1 MTFLVDI
8 LNPPPVT
15 KDSGLYKFLNDQ
27 HQGLN
32 SLRFLKNDS
41 VLTNSDFNT
50 LSAAGL
56 TPTTQADGDNFEFIG
71 DWFVF
76 GASNADYTITPTVY
90 PANSTVKS
98 ASAHYVD
105 AVVTSHNGDAFYF
118 YQRQTATVR
127 KYQKDYFT
135 YGINIKN
142 NQNKAIKVRLDIFTF
157 YDPTSK
163 LTTGKPIY
171 LQPGNNLI
179 ASTLLT
185 DTLDGI
191 TVGAGN
197 YTEFRFNFIDLFDGT
212 ADIEMYQLKCE
223 PGQISTPL

>member
-15 KDSGLYKFLNDQ
+15 KDSDLYKFLENQ
-27 HQGLN
+27 HSGLN
-32 SLRFLKNDS
+32 ALRYLKNDS
-41 VLTNSDFNT
+41 VLANSDFNT
-50 LSAAGL
+50 LSAKGL
-56 TPTTQADGDNFEFIG
+56 TPTTQADGDDVEFIG
-71 DWFVF
+71 DWFVK
-76 GASNADYTITPTVY
+76 GATNANYTLTPTVY
-90 PANSTVKS
+90 PTNSIVKS
-98 ASAHYVD
+98 ASNHYVH
-105 AVVTSHNGDAFYF
+105 VQVTSHNGNEFYF
-118 YQRQTATVR
+118 YQRQNSTVR

-142 NQNKAIKVRLDIFTF
+142 KQNKAIKVRLDIYTY
-157 YDPTSK
+157 YDTGNK
-163 LTTGKPIY
+163 LTQGKPIY
-171 LQPGNNLI
+171 LQPGNNLF

-185 DTLDGI
+185 NTLDSV

-212 ADIEMYQLKCE
+212 ADIEMYQIKCE